1 MRKVM
6 TMLWLKGKRKKVI
19 KGESYMNTIS
29 IQKKFIYLAMIF
41 GILFVMLLPPFQG
54 PDEDSHF
61 KKAYVLAAG
70 NIFPDV
76 HEGKTG
82 YYLPADMIDYIS
94 EQLELN
100 GKLDEKVSYSE
111 VIIAEQGNASYGEQK
126 FEHFS
131 TVSSNPLAHAVPALG
146 IVIGKIVG
154 KIAGMNPSYVFLLYF
169 ARLASLLVYVALA
182 AAAIRVTPIL
192 KRTFCMLGLMP
203 MALFLAG
210 AVSYDMLLNGAALLF
225 AGMCFNLLYK
235 QEQIMSR
242 KYAVVFG
249 IILFLFYVLKIVY
262 LPIFAFLLIIL
273 LRNIRNDN
281 KQKIIKSIVFMGAV
295 SVGLVLITSY
305 LPAMFAPEVGA
316 SGGGGLSASQQQ
328 LQYVISHPLEYLKTF
343 FNTLS
348 ISRNFY
354 VSSTVGMF
362 GLLDTRIFSVFTYLY
377 LFFLIAVGISEI
389 SLDRVVVKWY
399 DRVVILIATG
409 ASFFGI
415 FLAMYLN
422 WTPLVYGVG
431 ADVIEGVQGRY
442 FLPLFPAFFL
452 IFGNKRIAERKCLRR
467 VAEKCS
473 EYGVLASILILQ
485 VSVAAILLRFWI

>member
-1 MRKVM
+1 MM
-6 TMLWLKGKRKKVI
+6 MLCMKGKKKKVI
-19 KGESYMNTIS
+19 REESYMNTIS

-41 GILFVMLLPPFQG
+41 GVLFVMLLPPFQD

-82 YYLPADMIDYIS
+82 YYFPEDMLDYIS
-94 EQLELN
+94 EQLKLN

-131 TVSSNPLAHAVPALG
+131 TVSSNPVAHVAPALG
-146 IVIGKIVG
+146 ILVGKIVG
-154 KIAGMNPSYVFLLYF
+154 KIAGMDSSYVFLLYF
-169 ARLASLLVYVALA
+169 ARMASLITYVVLA
-182 AAAIRVTPIL
+182 ATAIKVTPIL

-225 AGMCFNLLYK
+225 AAMCFSLLYK
-235 QEQIMSR
+235 QEQVMDT
-242 KYAVVFG
+242 KYTIAFG
-249 IILFLFYVLKIVY
+249 VILFLFYVLKIVY

-273 LRNIRNDN
+273 LRNIRTDN
-281 KQKIIKSIVFMGAV
+281 KWRIIKSIVFMCVVG
-295 SVGLVLITSY
+295 VGLLVITSW
-305 LPAMFAPEVGA
+305 LPAMFAPEVGV
-316 SGGGGLSASQQQ
+316 SGGGVSASQQQ

-362 GLLDTRIFSVFTYLY
+362 GLLDTRILSVFTYLY
-377 LFFLIAVGISEI
+377 LFFLIMVGISEI

-399 DRVVILIATG
+399 DRVVVLLATG

-415 FLAMYLN
+415 FLAMYIN

-442 FLPLFPAFFL
+442 FLPLFSTFFL
-452 IFGNKRIAERKCLRR
+452 VFGNKWIAEKKWLRIA
-467 VAEKCS
+467 AEKCS
-473 EYGVLASILILQ
+473 EYGMLASILILQ
-485 VSVAAILLRFWI
+485 VSVVTVLLRFWI

>member
-1 MRKVM
+1 MM
-6 TMLWLKGKRKKVI
+6 MLCMKGKKKKVI
-19 KGESYMNTIS
+19 REESYMNTIS
-29 IQKKFIYLAMIF
+29 IQKKFIYIAMIF
-41 GILFVMLLPPFQG
+41 GVLFVMLLPPFQG

-82 YYLPADMIDYIS
+82 YYLPEDMIDYIS
-94 EQLELN
+94 EQLKLN

-131 TVSSNPLAHAVPALG
+131 TVSSNPVAHAVPALG
-146 IVIGKIVG
+146 ILVGKIVG
-154 KIAGMNPSYVFLLYF
+154 KIAGMDPSYVFLLYF
-169 ARLASLLVYVALA
+169 ARMASLITYGVLA
-182 AAAIRVTPIL
+182 ATAIKVTPIL

-225 AGMCFNLLYK
+225 AAMCFSLLYK
-235 QEQIMSR
+235 QEQVMDT
-242 KYAVVFG
+242 KYTTAFG
-249 IILFLFYVLKIVY
+249 VILFLFYVLKIVY

-273 LRNIRNDN
+273 LRNIRTDN
-281 KQKIIKSIVFMGAV
+281 KWRIIKSIVFMCVVG
-295 SVGLVLITSY
+295 VGLLVITSW
-305 LPAMFAPEVGA
+305 LPAMFAPEVGV
-316 SGGGGLSASQQQ
+316 SGGGVSASQQQ

-362 GLLDTRIFSVFTYLY
+362 GLLDTRILSVFTYLY
-377 LFFLIAVGISEI
+377 LFFLIMVGISEI

-399 DRVVILIATG
+399 DRVVVLLATG

-415 FLAMYLN
+415 FLAMYIN

-442 FLPLFPAFFL
+442 FLPLFSTFFL
-452 IFGNKRIAERKCLRR
+452 VFGNKWISEKKWLRIA
-467 VAEKCS
+467 AEKCS
-473 EYGVLASILILQ
+473 EYGMLASILILQ
-485 VSVAAILLRFWI
+485 VSVVTVLLRFWI

>member
-1 MRKVM
+1 
-6 TMLWLKGKRKKVI
+6 
-19 KGESYMNTIS
+19 MNTSS

-41 GILFVMLLPPFQG
+41 GVLFVMLIPPFQG

-61 KKAYVLAAG
+61 KKAYVLATG

-82 YYLPADMIDYIS
+82 YYLPEDMIDFIS

-100 GKLDEKVSYSE
+100 GKLDEKVSYAE
-111 VIIAEQGNASYGEQK
+111 VIIAEQGNASCGEQK

-154 KIAGMNPSYVFLLYF
+154 KIAGMEPSYVFLLYF
-169 ARLASLLVYVALA
+169 ARMSSLVAFVVLAALA
-182 AAAIRVTPIL
+182 IKITPIL

-203 MALFLAG
+203 MTLFLAG
-210 AVSYDMLLNGAALLF
+210 AVSYDMLLNGTALLF
-225 AGMCFNLLYK
+225 AAMCFNLLYG
-235 QEQIMSR
+235 QEQIMNR
-242 KYAVVFG
+242 KYAVGFG
-249 IILFLFYVLKIVY
+249 IILFLFCVLKIVY
-262 LPIFAFLLIIL
+262 LPIFAFLLTILFRYIRRGNRKQIIISIAFIAWVSIGL
-273 LRNIRNDN
+273 L
-281 KQKIIKSIVFMGAV
+281 
-295 SVGLVLITSY
+295 LITSY
-305 LPAMFAPEVGA
+305 LPEIFTSKIEI
-316 SGGGGLSASQQQ
+316 SGGGVSLSQQQ

-377 LFFLIAVGISEI
+377 LFILIAVGISEI
-389 SLDRVVVKWY
+389 SLDRVAVKWY
-399 DRVVILIATG
+399 DRLVILLATG

-415 FLAMYLN
+415 FLAMYIN

-442 FLPLFPAFFL
+442 FLPLFPALFL
-452 IFGNKRIAERKCLRR
+452 VFGNRWIAEKKCLKRIT
-467 VAEKCS
+467 EKCS
-473 EYGVLASILILQ
+473 EYGMLASILILQ
-485 VSVAAILLRFWI
+485 ISVVTVLLRFWI